1 MDMRRRALMAALVG
15 AVGSVLGIAGV
26 GHAYLREWRRALAWF
41 TFVLGAGLVLVA
53 TFADPQT
60 VTPASLPVEVTVPLV
75 VLFVLNT
82 FDAYQLASRTS
93 SSARAAD
100 ACPTCGREIDPTLEF
115 CPWCAEPF
123 ETADEATS
131 EGSTPVSER
140 P

>member
-1 MDMRRRALMAALVG
+1 MGDTRRRAVVAALVG

-41 TFVLGAGLVLVA
+41 TFVLGAGLVLVT
-53 TFADPQT
+53 TFADPRT
-60 VTPASLPVEVTVPLV
+60 VTATTLPVEVTAPLV

-82 FDAYQLASRTS
+82 FDAYYVANRTPGES
-93 SSARAAD
+93 EDS
-100 ACPTCGREIDPTLEF
+100 CPTCGRAVDPTIEF

-123 ETADEATS
+123 ETPDETTS
-131 EGSTPVSER
+131 EGSRPASER